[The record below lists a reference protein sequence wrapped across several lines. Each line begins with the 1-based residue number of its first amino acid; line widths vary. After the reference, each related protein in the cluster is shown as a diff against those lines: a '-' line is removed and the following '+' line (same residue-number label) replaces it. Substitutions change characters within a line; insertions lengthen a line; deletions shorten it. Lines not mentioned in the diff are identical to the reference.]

1 MHKQN
6 GYLTLEHLSEIELYY
21 SESAFIQNDRITL
34 IGDEYHHSV
43 NVMRNSVGDSIY
55 ITDGEGK
62 IYKCK
67 IEEIIKNELIANIKE
82 TINFENTAENIW
94 FGIPALK
101 NTERL
106 KFAFEK
112 CVELGVT
119 NFILFTSK
127 YTIPKKVNPDR
138 YNKTVLAAMK
148 QSLRA
153 FLPKITTSKFEDI
166 IKFPGMKILLEQN
179 SKKNFKD
186 EFASE
191 TPIYFLFGPEGGFDE
206 FEINSVSSEN
216 RFKLSAN
223 RLRSETA
230 IVKCASLLTLH

>member
-1 MHKQN
+1 MKN
-6 GYLTLEHLSEIELYY
+6 SHLSDIELYY

-34 IGDEYHHSV
+34 LGDEYHHSV

-62 IYKCK
+62 IYQCK
-67 IEEIIKNELIANIKE
+67 IEEINKNELIANIKE
-82 TINFENTAENIW
+82 KNNFENTAENIW
-94 FGIPALK
+94 FCIPALK
-101 NTERL
+101 NPDRL

-112 CVELGVT
+112 CVELGIT

-127 YTIPKKVNPDR
+127 YTIPKKVNPDK
-138 YNKTVLAAMK
+138 YKKTVLAAMK

-153 FLPKITTSKFEDI
+153 FLPKINSAKFEEV
-166 IKFPGMKILLEQN
+166 IKLPGMKILFEQN
-179 SKKNFKD
+179 SKKSFKG
-186 EFASE
+186 EVSGE
-191 TPIYFLFGPEGGFDE
+191 IPNYLLFGPEGGFDE
-206 FEINSVSSEN
+206 FEINLVSGEN

-230 IVKCASLLTLH
+230 IVKCASLLTLP